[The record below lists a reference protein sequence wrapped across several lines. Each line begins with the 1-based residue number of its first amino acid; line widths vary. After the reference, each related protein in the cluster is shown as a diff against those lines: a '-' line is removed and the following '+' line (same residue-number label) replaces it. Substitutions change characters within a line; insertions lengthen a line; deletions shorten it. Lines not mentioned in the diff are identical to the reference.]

1 MAVVCKRCGRQYDVT
16 LFQFGRSITCDC
28 GAKLPQAAEI
38 TLGMEQAEAEAA
50 GVGYLTPATEQDLHV
65 YLIRHGK
72 TVWNK
77 SGRIQGQTDVELS
90 GEGRAE
96 SEKVAAA
103 LAAVKFEAAY
113 SSDLRRC
120 TETAEI
126 ILRGPR
132 RGAGPPAAAG
142 HIGVC
147 SQQTLTSGG
156 AFNSARRDVP
166 LVKTD
171 ALREEDFGEWAGLTY
186 PEIAQRWP
194 EQCEERERDR
204 LGSRPEGGESLGE
217 LQARVVAKMAEIAA
231 RYTRGN
237 VLVVTH
243 GGPAFVFFSHVM
255 APEGK
260 LRGNFTVKNCA
271 INIVSHIRFGW
282 KLEKL
287 NDDCHL

>member
-16 LFQFGRSITCDC
+16 LFQFGRSIACDC

-38 TLGMEQAEAEAA
+38 TVGMEQAEAEAA
-50 GVGYLTPATEQDLHV
+50 GVGYLTPATAEDLHV

-77 SGRIQGQTDVELS
+77 SGRIQGRTDVELS
-90 GEGRAE
+90 DEGRAE
-96 SEKVAAA
+96 AEKVAAA
-103 LAAVKFEAAY
+103 LAGVTFEAAY

-126 ILRGPR
+126 ILRG
-132 RGAGPPAAAG
+132 
-142 HIGVC
+142 
-147 SQQTLTSGG
+147 
-156 AFNSARRDVP
+156 RDVP
-166 LVKTD
+166 LVTTD

-217 LQARVVAKMAEIAA
+217 LQARVVAKMDEIAA
-231 RYTRGN
+231 RYARGN

-243 GGPAFVFFSHVM
+243 GGPAFVFFSKVM

-260 LRGNFTVKNCA
+260 LLGNFTVKNCA
-271 INIVSHIRFGW
+271 INIVARTRFGW
-282 KLEKL
+282 KLQKL
-287 NDDCHL
+287 SDDCHLKGM

>member
-38 TLGMEQAEAEAA
+38 TLGMKQAEAA

-72 TVWNK
+72 TVWNR
-77 SGRIQGQTDVELS
+77 SGRIQGHTDVELS
-90 GEGRAE
+90 DEGRAE

-103 LAAVKFEAAY
+103 LAGVVFEGAY

-126 ILRGPR
+126 ILRG
-132 RGAGPPAAAG
+132 RGAGAG
-142 HIGVC
+142 
-147 SQQTLTSGG
+147 
-156 AFNSARRDVP
+156 RDVP
-166 LVKTD
+166 LVTTD

-204 LGSRPEGGESLGE
+204 LRSRPEGGESLGE
-217 LQARVVAKMAEIAA
+217 LQARVVAKMDKIAA

-255 APEGK
+255 APGGK

-271 INIVSHIRFGW
+271 INIVSHTRFGW
-282 KLEKL
+282 KLQKL
-287 NDDCHL
+287 SDDCHLKRTQH

>member
-38 TLGMEQAEAEAA
+38 TVGMEQAEAEAA
-50 GVGYLTPATEQDLHV
+50 GVGYLTPATAEDLHV

-72 TVWNK
+72 TVWNE

-90 GEGRAE
+90 DEGRAE
-96 SEKVAAA
+96 AEKVAAA
-103 LAAVKFEAAY
+103 LAGVRFEAAY

-126 ILRGPR
+126 ILRR
-132 RGAGPPAAAG
+132 RSGSGHPAGAG
-142 HIGVC
+142 
-147 SQQTLTSGG
+147 
-156 AFNSARRDVP
+156 RDVP
-166 LVKTD
+166 LVTTG

-217 LQARVVAKMAEIAA
+217 LQARVVAKMDEIAA
-231 RYTRGN
+231 RYARGN

-243 GGPAFVFFSHVM
+243 GGPAFVFFSYVM

-271 INIVSHIRFGW
+271 INIVAHTRFGW
-282 KLEKL
+282 KLQKL
-287 NDDCHL
+287 SDACHLEGTQHGPS